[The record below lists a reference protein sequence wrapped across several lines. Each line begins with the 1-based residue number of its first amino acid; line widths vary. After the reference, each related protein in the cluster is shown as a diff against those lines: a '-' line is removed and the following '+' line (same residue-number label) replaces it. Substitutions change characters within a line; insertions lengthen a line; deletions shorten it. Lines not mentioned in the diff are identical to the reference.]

1 MSHGGA
7 SDRLGAINRWYAAQL
22 AALAT
27 TMKAMPEGDRSLLDN
42 SVIYWCSECALGP
55 SHSFQ
60 NLRTVLVGGCG
71 GAFKTGQ
78 HVRFGGAPANKLYV
92 TFMNAMGIEAQEF
105 GDPRH
110 GIGPLAGLG

>member
-1 MSHGGA
+1 MGQGA
-7 SDRLGAINRWYAAQL
+7 GVPP
-22 AALAT
+22 AALPPPSPGCVAS
-27 TMKAMPEGDRSLLDN
+27 APRP
-42 SVIYWCSECALGP
+42 GP
-55 SHSFQ
+55 SP
-60 NLRTVLVGGCG
+60 LRRLTRFEYDASVRALLGDSSAPAR
-71 GAFKTGQ
+71 AFPGQ